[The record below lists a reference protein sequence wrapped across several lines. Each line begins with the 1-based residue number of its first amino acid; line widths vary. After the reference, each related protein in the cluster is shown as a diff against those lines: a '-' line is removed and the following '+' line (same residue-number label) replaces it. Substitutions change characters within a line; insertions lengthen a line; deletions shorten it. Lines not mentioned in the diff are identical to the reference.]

1 MLGSSFWSFSSRVL
15 SGTPKSF
22 FSTIETYF
30 KSVPLLIQVSG
41 ILPAL
46 QTKIAHF
53 LSSGE
58 KKEQVIG
65 QMYTTDVR
73 VIVGLDSRRK

>member
-15 SGTPKSF
+15 SGTPKSL
-22 FSTIETYF
+22 FSTTETCF
-30 KSVPLLIQVSG
+30 KSIPLLTQVSG

-53 LSSGE
+53 ISSGE
-58 KKEQVIG
+58 EEQVIG
-65 QMYTTDVR
+65 QIYTIDVK
-73 VIVGLDSRRK
+73 VIVGLDIITQ

>member
-22 FSTIETYF
+22 FSTIETCF

-53 LSSGE
+53 ISSGE
-58 KKEQVIG
+58 KEKN
-65 QMYTTDVR
+65 R
-73 VIVGLDSRRK
+73 